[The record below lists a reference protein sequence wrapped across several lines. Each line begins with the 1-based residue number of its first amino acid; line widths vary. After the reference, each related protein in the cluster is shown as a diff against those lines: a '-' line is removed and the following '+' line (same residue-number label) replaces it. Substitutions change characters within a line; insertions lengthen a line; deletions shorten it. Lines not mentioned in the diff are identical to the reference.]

1 MTTQPN
7 ILLFL
12 PDAMQAQVTFPGHD
26 CQTPNMDRVAARGVR
41 FRRCHSALPTCS
53 PSRASLMTGCLP
65 HNHGV
70 LQVEHCADEDQC
82 ELRTE
87 LPHWAQHLSAAG
99 YRTGYFGKW
108 HIERTN
114 QVEDFGWQVNGTEA
128 AVAYRGLGEGVAPTE
143 ELLDDDSRALYHEG
157 PEGYNRILHCGV
169 TEVSPERRTFGHTTQ
184 NALDFLGEATAGEA
198 PWACAVS
205 FSEPNTPL
213 IAGRAAFDRYD
224 VNSIGLP
231 ESLRNDHAANPGFYR
246 RQREVFAHFT
256 DDQWRET
263 RAVYYALI
271 SEIDQQL
278 GRLLDA
284 VEAAGQLEN
293 TIVVVASDHGR
304 YMGAH
309 GFDAHNFGAFEEAY
323 NVPLIVSGPGV
334 AAAGDTEA
342 LVSLMDLGPT
352 LLELTGA
359 EPIDVPDSRSFAPV
373 LADPEGQ
380 AANYDQGY
388 AEFFGTRFWVTQR
401 VLWQGPWKLVFNG
414 FDYDELYNLD
424 DDPHELRN
432 LGQDPACEQV
442 RQELTAQVWRRA
454 HETGDA
460 VLLGTHYAPMR
471 IGAVGPNAGTGA
483 GEA

>member
-1 MTTQPN
+1 MPDKQPN
-7 ILLFL
+7 ILLFI

-26 CQTPNMDRVAARGVR
+26 CQTPNMDRVAERGVR

-53 PSRASLMTGCLP
+53 PSRASLMTGLLP

-82 ELRTE
+82 VLRTE
-87 LPHWAQHLSAAG
+87 HPHWAQHLSTAG

-128 AVAYRGLGEGVAPTE
+128 AVAYRGLGEGSAPRS
-143 ELLDDDSRALYHEG
+143 ELLNDDSRAIYHTG
-157 PEGYNRILHCGV
+157 PDGYNPILHCGV
-169 TEVSPERRTFGHTTQ
+169 TEVPTGRRTFANTTRA
-184 NALDFLGEATAGEA
+184 ALEFLAESVEAEA

-213 IAGRAAFDRYD
+213 IAGRAAFDQYD
-224 VNSIGLP
+224 VDSIRLP
-231 ESLRNDHAANPGFYR
+231 ESLRDDHANNPGFYR
-246 RQREVFAHFT
+246 RQREVFAEFT

-278 GRLLDA
+278 GLLVDA
-284 VEAAGQLEN
+284 VEAAEQLDN
-293 TIVVVASDHGR
+293 TIVMVMSDHGR
-304 YMGAH
+304 YLGAH
-309 GFDAHNFGAFEEAY
+309 GYDAHNFGAFEEAY
-323 NVPLIVSGPGV
+323 NVPLIISGPGV
-334 AAAGDTEA
+334 AAGVDTDA
-342 LVSLMDLGPT
+342 LVSLTEVGPT
-352 LLELTGA
+352 LLEMAGA
-359 EPIDVPDSRSFAPV
+359 GPIDVPDSRSFAPV
-373 LADPEGQ
+373 LADPAGQ
-380 AANYDQGY
+380 AANYNRSY
-388 AEFFGTRFWVTQR
+388 AEFFGTRFWTTQR
-401 VLWQGPWKLVFNG
+401 ILWQGPWKLVFNG

-432 LGQDPACEQV
+432 LGQDPQHE
-442 RQELTAQVWRRA
+442 ELRKELMAEIWRIA

-460 VLLGTHYAPMR
+460 ALLGTHYAPMR
-471 IGAVGPNAGTGA
+471 IASVGPNAGMPS
-483 GEA
+483 